1 MALLSV
7 SNLTKRYGGLVANND
22 IGFELEEGQILSVIG
37 PNGAGKSTLFKLIAG
52 FVKPTSGRVVFQG
65 SEITGLPAHVV
76 AERGIV
82 RTFQETTVFKEMSAL
97 QNVVVAHH
105 LRCHA
110 TTLGIFFGTRRARE
124 DELRFHESAA
134 DILQFLGLGKVMRER
149 AGSLPHGHLR
159 ALGIAMGMAANPT
172 LLLLDEPFAGMNPEE
187 TDTTVEL
194 VRKIV
199 QRGVTVILVEHD
211 MKAVMRIS
219 DRIVAISFGAKIA
232 EGSPQE
238 IQSNPVVI
246 EAYLG
251 AEDDELGV

>member
-1 MALLSV
+1 MPLLSV
-7 SNLTKRYGGLVANND
+7 ANLTKRYGGLVANND
-22 IGFELEEGQILSVIG
+22 ISFELEKGEILSVIG

-52 FVKPTSGRVVFQG
+52 FVKPTAGRVEFQG
-65 SEITGLPAHVV
+65 EDVTGLPAHVI

-110 TTLGIFFGTRRARE
+110 TTLGIFFNSRRARE
-124 DELRFHESAA
+124 DELRFRESAA
-134 DILQFLGLGKVMRER
+134 DILQFLGLGAVMHEQ

-159 ALGIAMGMAANPT
+159 ALGIAMGMAASPT
-172 LLLLDEPFAGMNPEE
+172 VLLLDEPFAGMNPEE
-187 TDTTVEL
+187 TDAAVEM

-199 QRGVTVILVEHD
+199 QRGMTVVLVEHD

-219 DRIVAISFGAKIA
+219 DRIVVISFGAKIA
-232 EGSPQE
+232 EGTPAE
-238 IQSNPVVI
+238 IQSNPTVI

-251 AEDDELGV
+251 SEDDELGI